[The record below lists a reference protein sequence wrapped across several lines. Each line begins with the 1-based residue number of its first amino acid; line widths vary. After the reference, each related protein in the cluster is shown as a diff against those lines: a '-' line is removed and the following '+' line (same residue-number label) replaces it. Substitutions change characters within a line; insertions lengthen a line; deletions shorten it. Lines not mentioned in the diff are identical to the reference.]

1 VAVKVSEM
9 TAILAAAI
17 DAAADYVHIID
28 SSLGAAGDRKV
39 APTELVGA
47 ARGLTVDANLS
58 GTPQNVE
65 VRGTASALGVAT
77 DEVVVTGNLTV
88 STGDFI
94 TSTLT
99 IPSAGGITAADTLE
113 ITLAGSGLILTSLP
127 TADPLLAGA
136 LWNDGG
142 TVKVSAG

>member
-1 VAVKVSEM
+1 MAVKVSEM

-17 DAAADYVHIID
+17 DAAADYLHVID
-28 SSLGAAGDRKV
+28 TSLGTAGDRKV

-65 VRGTASALGVAT
+65 VRGTASALALAS
-77 DEVVVTGNLTV
+77 DEVRVNGDLTV
-88 STGDFI
+88 ASGDFI
-94 TSTLT
+94 TTTLT
-99 IPSAGGITAADTLE
+99 IPDTGGITAADTLE
-113 ITLAGSGLILTSLP
+113 ITLAGGGLILTSLP